1 MKKPDLKKPDPE
13 LIDHENPEWTED
25 TFRRAKPASE
35 ALPASVQAKLGIRRR
50 GPQKAPTKQMVS
62 IRLSPEVVEAF
73 RSTGNG
79 WQGRVDAALQDW
91 LRTHRP
97 R

>member
-13 LIDHENPEWTED
+13 MVDDENPEWTEE
-25 TFRRAKPASE
+25 TFRRAKPASKV
-35 ALPASVQAKLGIRRR
+35 LPAGLQAKLGMRGR

-62 IRLSPEVVEAF
+62 IRLSPSVVEAF
-73 RSTGNG
+73 RATGSG

-97 R
+97 G